1 MNILETR
8 LNETKKNYELEKIQH
23 LEKLVSNEEKIVRY
37 ISSPLFE
44 SWIIINLY
52 FQNSLTS
59 ENVNLKNDLNELKE
73 SIDNQKTE
81 NQQIKDSY
89 ENDIKQLKIKINGLQ
104 DKNVELIKINQDNV
118 SKIHKT

>member
-52 FQNSLTS
+52 F
-59 ENVNLKNDLNELKE
+59 
-73 SIDNQKTE
+73 
-81 NQQIKDSY
+81 
-89 ENDIKQLKIKINGLQ
+89 
-104 DKNVELIKINQDNV
+104 
-118 SKIHKT
+118 

>member
-1 MNILETR
+1 M
-8 LNETKKNYELEKIQH
+8 
-23 LEKLVSNEEKIVRY
+23 
-37 ISSPLFE
+37 
-44 SWIIINLY
+44 
-52 FQNSLTS
+52 
-59 ENVNLKNDLNELKE
+59 NELKE

-89 ENDIKQLKIKINGLQ
+89 ENDIKQLKIKINDLQ